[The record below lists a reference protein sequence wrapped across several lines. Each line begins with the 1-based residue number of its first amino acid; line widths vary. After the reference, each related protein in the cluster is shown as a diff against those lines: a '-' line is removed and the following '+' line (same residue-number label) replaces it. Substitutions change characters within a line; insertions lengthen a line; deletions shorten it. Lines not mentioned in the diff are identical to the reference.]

1 LLAKQTALTAVQ
13 PGVYEV
19 RHFTGVIRVIVIHGL
34 PETDNNAFLHLFSA
48 SVDQVRFATLHY
60 HLRSTETSTLL
71 RQLFQH
77 YQLEASLMPT
87 GMEEL
92 KQFAKDTIEELLK
105 ELPPKERLKGL
116 SPEQLLAALS
126 PEDRLAMA
134 MLLKSD
140 SSSSPSKSTDSEGD
154 GK

>member
-1 LLAKQTALTAVQ
+1 VQ
-13 PGVYEV
+13 NPQVAQRTFHSRAGLYEA
-19 RHFTGVIRVIVIHGL
+19 RHFTGVIRVIVIHEL
-34 PETDNNAFLHLFSA
+34 PETDNNALLHLFSA
-48 SVDQVRFATLHY
+48 SVDQVRYGTLHY

-71 RQLFQH
+71 RQLFQR

-87 GMEEL
+87 GMEQL
-92 KQFAKDTIEELLK
+92 KQFAKETIEELLK

-134 MLLKSD
+134 RLLKND
-140 SSSSPSKSTDSEGD
+140 GSSKPTDPEGD
-154 GK
+154 RK